1 MVKSPEERENSL
13 RRSLSQSD
21 GDTPRGLDANSE
33 VQQRA
38 MQRYHRLLK
47 TDRQLQ
53 VLHMTKLQPL
63 LSLTRV
69 PANALM
75 AAMVDST
82 RHCMQICTPSRRLIR
97 LSGKSSMCAKEI

>member
-53 VLHMTKLQPL
+53 VLYTTRLQPL
-63 LSLTRV
+63 LSHKR
-69 PANALM
+69 PCQCSGGGHHG
-75 AAMVDST
+75 DGK
-82 RHCMQICTPSRRLIR
+82 RLHAILHSQQVFNSGCLPN
-97 LSGKSSMCAKEI
+97 LS

>member
-1 MVKSPEERENSL
+1 MVKSPEERGNAL

-21 GDTPRGLDANSE
+21 GCPPRGLDANSE

-53 VLHMTKLQPL
+53 VL
-63 LSLTRV
+63 
-69 PANALM
+69 
-75 AAMVDST
+75 
-82 RHCMQICTPSRRLIR
+82 C
-97 LSGKSSMCAKEI
+97 

>member
-1 MVKSPEERENSL
+1 MVKSPEERGNAL

-53 VLHMTKLQPL
+53 VQHLTKLHGPL
-63 LSLTRV
+63 LCFLV
-69 PANALM
+69 HGMAEALM
-75 AAMVDST
+75 SAVG
-82 RHCMQICTPSRRLIR
+82 RGLRQL
-97 LSGKSSMCAKEI
+97 